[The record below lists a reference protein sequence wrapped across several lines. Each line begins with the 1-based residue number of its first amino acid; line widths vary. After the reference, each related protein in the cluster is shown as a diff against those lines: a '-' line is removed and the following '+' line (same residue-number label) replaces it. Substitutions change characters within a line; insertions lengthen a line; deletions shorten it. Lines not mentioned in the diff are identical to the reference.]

1 MPSRRTVPAWAPAT
15 TALALLLGALTPLAA
30 LVTAAP
36 AQASVHRA
44 DSATAARETDPLS
57 VSIDRLTPS
66 TLKDD
71 PARGTVRVAGTVTND
86 DTQSWQS
93 LNVYAFIGRTPLT
106 TEAELAEAS
115 TSDPN
120 AQGGIERITTF
131 GEFSTLPDLA
141 PGASAEFEIAI
152 PRADLHGDSFG
163 PPTTPGVYWF
173 GVQVLGTSADGTRD
187 GLADGRART
196 FLPLV
201 SRPKHVATPVR
212 AAIVVPLRQRVLR
225 QPDGSVASVGHWA
238 RELAPGGR
246 LWDLLD
252 FAAGHQVSWL
262 VDPALIDAVKQLAD
276 GNAPRSIAPTDG
288 SGANGNG
295 GTTPSASP
303 RPDPSQTAT
312 VSRSLARTVDPTAA
326 TAPAKAWLAHL
337 LPVLKQSPAV
347 YALPYGD
354 LDLSAAARN
363 DSGLYAIARERGAA
377 TLSALGITALPLDVP
392 TSGYVQPG
400 AIRLGESTT
409 PLVLSDHAI
418 SGTAPALATIAG
430 RTVFTT
436 SSLVAAGGP
445 APGRQVSPVPVR
457 QELLAQASMRL
468 KSDRPV
474 LAVLPFDWSPGAE
487 AGAAGTDLFNGLD
500 LPWLDLTTVSGAV
513 APLTAQD
520 VDPAQLHY
528 PAAELAAELP
538 PAVFHSVSALRASG
552 ATLQSVLP
560 HNDAV
565 ADVVLDDA
573 LTSASYT
580 ARGGKGAAGTAAAR
594 SREVI
599 ESQLHSITVA
609 APPSVTLASDH
620 GKFNATVINKLDQP
634 VEVKVKAISDGDLSI
649 GGSGKLEIPAGRS
662 AGVLLSATARAN
674 GIHHVVLQ
682 LTTTDGKPLG
692 SQDSFPVRA
701 AQVSR
706 IIWLFIGGG
715 LGLLLAAIVV
725 RLFRRIRNRL
735 RGGPVD
741 ATTPSVP
748 PVEAP

>member
-1 MPSRRTVPAWAPAT
+1 MPSRRTVPAWASAP
-15 TALALLLGALTPLAA
+15 TALALLLGALLPLAA
-30 LVTAAP
+30 VATAGP
-36 AQASVHRA
+36 AQAVVHRTDA
-44 DSATAARETDPLS
+44 ATAAADADPLS

-86 DTQSWQS
+86 DTQTWQS
-93 LNVYAFIGRTPLT
+93 LNVYAFIGSTPLT
-106 TEAELAEAS
+106 TETELAEAAI
-115 TSDPN
+115 SDPS
-120 AQGGIERITTF
+120 AQGGIERITTY
-131 GEFSTLPDLA
+131 GEFATLPDLA
-141 PGASAEFEIAI
+141 PGASADFEIAI
-152 PRADLHGDSFG
+152 PRADLHGDTFG
-163 PPTTPGVYWF
+163 PPTASGVYWF
-173 GVQVLGTSADGTRD
+173 GVQVLGTSADGARD

-201 SRPKHVATPVR
+201 ARPGHVKHPVR

-225 QPDGSVASVGHWA
+225 QPDGSVASVAHWA

-252 FAAGHQVSWL
+252 FAGGHQVSWL
-262 VDPALIDAVKQLAD
+262 IDPALIDAVKQLAD

-288 SGANGNG
+288 SEQGGKG
-295 GTTPSASP
+295 GTPTQSPSP
-303 RPDPSQTAT
+303 THTAT

-363 DSGLYAIARERGAA
+363 DPGLYAVARDRGAA
-377 TLSALGITALPLDVP
+377 ALSALGITALPLDVP
-392 TSGYVQPG
+392 TTGYVQPD

-409 PLVLSDHAI
+409 PLLLSDRAI
-418 SGTAPALATIAG
+418 SGGAPPVATIAG

-445 APGRQVSPVPVR
+445 TPGRQVSPVPMR
-457 QELLAQASMRL
+457 QELLAQVSMRL
-468 KSDRPV
+468 ASGAPV
-474 LAVLPFDWSPGAE
+474 LAVLPFDWSAGAD

-500 LPWLDLTTVSGAV
+500 LPWLDLTTVTSAV
-513 APLTAQD
+513 EPVIERD
-520 VDPAQLHY
+520 VDPARLHY
-528 PAAELAAELP
+528 PDAELGAELP
-538 PAVFHSVSALRASG
+538 PTVFHAVSALRASG
-552 ATLQSVLP
+552 TTLQSVLP

-565 ADVVLDDA
+565 AAVVLDDA

-580 ARGGKGAAGTAAAR
+580 ARGGNGASGTAADR
-594 SREVI
+594 SRAVI
-599 ESQLHSITVA
+599 ESQLHSITVT

-620 GKFNATVINKLDQP
+620 GKFNATVVNHLDQP
-634 VEVKVKAISDGDLSI
+634 VQVKVKAITDGELTV
-649 GGSGKLEIPAGRS
+649 GGSGRLEIPAGRS
-662 AGVLLSATARAN
+662 AGVLLSATAHAN
-674 GIHHVVLQ
+674 GIHHVVLR
-682 LTTTDGKPLG
+682 LTTIDGKPLG
-692 SQDSFPVRA
+692 SQDAFPIRA

-715 LGLLLAAIVV
+715 LGLLFAAIVV
-725 RLFRRIRNRL
+725 RLVRRIRNRL
-735 RGGPVD
+735 RGGP
-741 ATTPSVP
+741 A
-748 PVEAP
+748 VEAP